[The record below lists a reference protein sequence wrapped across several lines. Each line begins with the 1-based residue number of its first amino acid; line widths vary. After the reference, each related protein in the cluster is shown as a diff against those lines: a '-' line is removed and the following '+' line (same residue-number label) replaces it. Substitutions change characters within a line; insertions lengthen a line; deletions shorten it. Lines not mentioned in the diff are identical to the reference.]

1 MRDVAQASGVSL
13 KTVSRVV
20 NDEAGVSPRTA
31 ARVRGVI
38 AALGFRRNDIA
49 HTLRKRLSSATVGL
63 VIEDLANPF
72 YSLLA
77 RAVESVA
84 RAHGC
89 MLIAVSSE
97 EDPARERELLATLVR
112 RRVDGLL
119 IVPASE
125 DHGFLVPEV
134 RMGMP
139 VVFVDRPPA
148 GIEADVVVL
157 DNRTG
162 ARMAVE
168 HLLRHG
174 HRRIGMVGDLREI
187 WTAKERLHG
196 YRDAL
201 DSAGLAPGPG
211 LMRLGL
217 HDAASAE
224 AATRDLLAEERP
236 TAIFAGNNRI
246 CIGVLRAVAG
256 WGIPV
261 AVVGFD
267 DFELSDLLALP
278 ATVVCHD
285 PAEMGRVAAEL
296 LFGRPPGEGE
306 PPRRVVLPVRLIE
319 RGSGEVPP
327 PSPPPRPPAERELR
341 RGSGDGPPTSPT

>member
-1 MRDVAQASGVSL
+1 MRDVAEASGVSL

-20 NDEAGVSPRTA
+20 NEEAGVSPDTA
-31 ARVRGVI
+31 GRVRKAIV
-38 AALGFRRNDIA
+38 ALGFRRNDIA
-49 HTLRKRLSSATVGL
+49 HTLRKRVSSATVGL

-72 YSLLA
+72 YSLIA
-77 RAVESVA
+77 RAVESVG

-97 EDPARERELLATLVR
+97 EDPARESELLAALVR

-119 IVPASE
+119 VVPASD
-125 DHGFLVPEV
+125 DHGFLAPEMQ
-134 RMGMP
+134 MGMP

-148 GIEADVVVL
+148 GIEADVVLL
-157 DNRTG
+157 DNRAG
-162 ARMAVE
+162 ARMAVD
-168 HLLRHG
+168 HLLRRG
-174 HRRIGMVGDLREI
+174 HRRVGMVGDLRGI
-187 WTAKERLHG
+187 WTARERLHG
-196 YRDAL
+196 YEEAL
-201 DSAGLAPGPG
+201 ESAGLAPGPD

-224 AATRDLLAEERP
+224 AATLDLLAEERP

-246 CIGVLRAVAG
+246 CIGVLRAVAA
-256 WGIPV
+256 WSAPV

-267 DFELSDLLALP
+267 DFELSDMLALP
-278 ATVVCHD
+278 ASVVCSD

-296 LFGRPPGEGE
+296 LFGRLLGDKEL
-306 PPRRVVLPVRLIE
+306 PRRVVLPVHLIE

-327 PSPPPRPPAERELR
+327 AVAAVSPA
-341 RGSGDGPPTSPT
+341 G